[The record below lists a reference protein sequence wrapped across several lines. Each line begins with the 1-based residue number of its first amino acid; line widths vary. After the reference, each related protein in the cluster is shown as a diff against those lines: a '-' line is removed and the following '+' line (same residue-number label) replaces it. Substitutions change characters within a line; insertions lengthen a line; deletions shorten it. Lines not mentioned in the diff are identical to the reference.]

1 MKKATYLYCLAGI
14 GLLSLP
20 GGAYAL
26 TSHSCGDSLYEFV
39 QTCRDADSVLPESR
53 QRKMYNNVIANC
65 FPTAFQANN
74 GADNTSGNRANTPI
88 STCSDIE
95 QTTTYALKFDIN
107 KASGPK
113 VNIYQNVAS
122 GKECKLGTIQSTTV
136 SGMENSQQFCFAT
149 VGNKHTKTKAKNLHN
164 ITDFYR
170 DFVMQDSD
178 PEKEQFRKDNLAKA
192 KANCN
197 STFEY
202 YIDSSSVTV
211 DPVTGRK
218 TVTLKN
224 NMINILNK
232 YVFSSNE
239 ISFTQTSSDPVPHM
253 VLIAEQDVIITRS
266 SKSSYYDVGAY
277 LLTPGKASVSEVTS
291 FTGGINAREI
301 DITNL
306 KCYKGWIFGWE
317 DCKTSDSFEVTG
329 YTTLSACEDVV
340 LEDEITYS
348 YYRVYLEQLS
358 SCAPTVSLVVQK
370 CSQGGFCET
379 PTAPLNIRLNG
390 HTYTVNAQNN
400 YRITFDHGDP
410 VKYTA
415 EPTEQYT
422 YFFCG
427 TSNTAS
433 LSESCSFTTNECV
446 EGATED
452 LENYVNDMNVK
463 AIYSDTL
470 SSDVKSVDSIKLTLK
485 GNTEIKIKDSDNHT
499 YTLFS
504 GKDHAK
510 TFTEE
515 YVTLPVEYNRTT
527 GTIVPKFK
535 FITTADRGT
544 IYPVKT
550 ELNVTKSTY
559 IGNKEVTSSDVI
571 TREFNQGATPDQYI
585 VAVPYAL
592 CYDLMTT
599 QPTDSTRT
607 DNSKYRL
614 LYANAPYYLRGY
626 AVACPDSGCTASVN
640 QTNLKNVCS
649 SANII
654 KIPQSG
660 SNSKSVRAPTEGA
673 TSILPEK
680 ISNWSTALSGYTV
693 STEKTADITVYNGDN
708 ETETEYLKIGY
719 TGDIPNGKRVRIT
732 DSGWYSLSAEP
743 VIKPQSSSSVSTH
756 VYSPVFTVIPMSL
769 GIGNDSYVI
778 NDFYKF
784 REANGFGYRS
794 SGTGLTGILRSDAYV
809 NAGTSTCPMYYNQKL
824 TFSGYLNG
832 YGYASKLQKGFT
844 EKFYRIPGT
853 ADRNYDGVV
862 LIMPLATTATSYR
875 EEASFDPC
883 SSDTTV
889 SCSGYDDYI
898 ADKGIPFHTTIMVP
912 GVSTDTLRR
921 KTASEKFAYYAK
933 LNACMANN
941 TAYTFSESSDCA
953 ETGFTCGTDDQLC
966 VSKNSVTTADT
977 DVSGAVLNT
986 NHQQYAS
993 KLRSLNDYT
1002 VHMGRIV
1009 TDNIIGTYTVDGGN
1023 TESGTLYSPLSI
1035 KEYTDSGWKDLSDNC
1050 SVLYITDEDS
1060 YKSSL
1065 DYSNQKGT
1073 ITFNICTKM
1082 HDKIATDCS
1091 DKHRTFANGALW
1103 LQAVKSGTGDAYV
1116 TYTLKNETGGLNTTP
1131 FFHLEHLYD
1140 ANTAKG
1146 SFKFNTFV
1154 GNKRIIERKI
1164 NTGTR

>member
-39 QTCRDADSVLPESR
+39 QTCRDAEKVLPKKN
-53 QRKMYNNVIANC
+53 QKNLYNNVAVNC

-74 GADNTSGNRANTPI
+74 GADVTPGNAANTPI
-88 STCSDIE
+88 STCNDI
-95 QTTTYALKFDIN
+95 TNSLDYLTSFDLFKQSN
-107 KASGPK
+107 GPS
-113 VNIYQNVAS
+113 VNINQKIAS
-122 GKECKLGTIQSTTV
+122 NKSCKIGTIQSSST
-136 SGMENSQQFCFAT
+136 SGMNNHQQFCYAT
-149 VGNKHTKTKAKNLHN
+149 VGNRHVKTKAKNLHN
-164 ITDFYR
+164 ISDFYR

-192 KANCN
+192 KKNCGD
-197 STFEY
+197 SFEY
-202 YIDSSSVTV
+202 YIDSSSVEN
-211 DPVTGRK
+211 GE
-218 TVTLKN
+218 
-224 NMINILNK
+224 INLPQNKIIIINK
-232 YVFSSNE
+232 YVFGSNTVAYKA
-239 ISFTQTSSDPVPHM
+239 SGNPPVPQQI
-253 VLIAEQDVIITRS
+253 VIAENNITVTRDPDYP
-266 SKSSYYDVGAY
+266 YYDAAAY
-277 LLTPGKASVSEVTS
+277 LISSGRVTLADVGS
-291 FTGGINAREI
+291 FTGGINARELELVE
-301 DITNL
+301 L
-306 KCYKGWIFGWE
+306 KCNYGWLFGYFSYW
-317 DCKTSDSFEVTG
+317 DNCSNSDSFEVTG

-340 LEDEITYS
+340 LEDEITYT

-358 SCAPTVSLVVQK
+358 NCSPTVSLVVQK

-470 SSDVKSVDSIKLTLK
+470 SSDVKSVDSIKLILK

-654 KIPQSG
+654 KIPQAG

-680 ISNWSTALSGYTV
+680 ISNWSTALTGYTV
-693 STEKTADITVYNGDN
+693 STEKTANFTVYNSDN

-824 TFSGYLNG
+824 TFSGYLNS
-832 YGYASKLQKGFT
+832 YGYATKLQNGFT

-853 ADRNYDGVV
+853 ADRSYDGVV
-862 LIMPLATTATSYR
+862 LIMPLASTATAYR

-883 SSDTTV
+883 SSDSTV

-898 ADKGIPFHTTIMVP
+898 ADKGIPFHTTITVP

>member
-39 QTCRDADSVLPESR
+39 QTCRDADAVLP
-53 QRKMYNNVIANC
+53 QKTQKNLYNNVAVNC

-74 GADNTSGNRANTPI
+74 GADVTPGNAANTPI
-88 STCSDIE
+88 STCDDI
-95 QTTTYALKFDIN
+95 TNSPDYVTSFDLF
-107 KASGPK
+107 KQSTGPS
-113 VNIYQNVAS
+113 VNINQKIAS
-122 GKECKLGTIQSTTV
+122 NKSCKIGTIQSSST
-136 SGMENSQQFCFAT
+136 SGMNNHQQFCYAT
-149 VGNKHTKTKAKNLHN
+149 VGNKYTKTKAKNLHN
-164 ITDFYR
+164 ITDFYK

-192 KANCN
+192 KKNCGD
-197 STFEY
+197 SFEY
-202 YIDSSSVTV
+202 YIDSSSVEN
-211 DPVTGRK
+211 GK
-218 TVTLKN
+218 ITLPQNK
-224 NMINILNK
+224 IIIINK
-232 YVFSSNE
+232 YVFGSNTVKYTVY
-239 ISFTQTSSDPVPHM
+239 SNPPVPQK
-253 VLIAEQDVIITRS
+253 IVITENNITVTRDTDYP
-266 SKSSYYDVGAY
+266 YYDAAAY
-277 LLTPGKASVSEVTS
+277 LLSSGRVTLTDVGS
-291 FTGGINAREI
+291 FTGGINARELELVE
-301 DITNL
+301 L
-306 KCYKGWIFGWE
+306 KCNYGWLFGYFSYW
-317 DCKTSDSFEVTG
+317 DNCSNSDSFEVTG

-340 LEDEITYS
+340 LEDEITYT

-358 SCAPTVSLVVQK
+358 NCSPTVSLVVQK

-433 LSESCSFTTNECV
+433 LSESCSFITNECV

-470 SSDVKSVDSIKLTLK
+470 SSDVKSVDSIKLILK

-504 GKDHAK
+504 GKDHA
-510 TFTEE
+510 TNFTEE

-527 GTIVPKFK
+527 GAIVPKFK

-544 IYPVKT
+544 LYPVKT

-559 IGNKEVTSSDVI
+559 IGNREVTSSDVI
-571 TREFNQGATPDQYI
+571 TREFNQGSTPDQYI
-585 VAVPYAL
+585 VGVPYAL
-592 CYDLMTT
+592 CYDLLTAS
-599 QPTDSTRT
+599 PTDSTRT

-626 AVACPDSGCTASVN
+626 AVACPDSGCTATVN

-654 KIPQSG
+654 KIPQAG
-660 SNSKSVRAPTEGA
+660 SNSKSVRVPTDGA
-673 TSILPEK
+673 TAILPEK

-693 STEKTADITVYNGDN
+693 STEKTANFTVYNGDN

-824 TFSGYLNG
+824 TFSGYLNS
-832 YGYASKLQKGFT
+832 YGYATKLQNGFT

-853 ADRNYDGVV
+853 ADRSYDGVV
-862 LIMPLATTATSYR
+862 LIMPLASTATAYR

-898 ADKGIPFHTTIMVP
+898 ADKGIPFHTTITVP

-953 ETGFTCGTDDQLC
+953 ETGFTCGTDDHLC

>member
-39 QTCRDADSVLPESR
+39 QTCRDAEKVLPKKT
-53 QRKMYNNVIANC
+53 QKNLYNNVAVNC

-74 GADNTSGNRANTPI
+74 GADVTPGNAANTPI
-88 STCSDIE
+88 STCDDI
-95 QTTTYALKFDIN
+95 TNSLDYLTSFDLFKQSN
-107 KASGPK
+107 GPS
-113 VNIYQNVAS
+113 VNINQKIAS
-122 GKECKLGTIQSTTV
+122 NKSCKIGTIQSSST
-136 SGMENSQQFCFAT
+136 SGMNNHQQFCYAT
-149 VGNKHTKTKAKNLHN
+149 VGNRHVKTKAKNLHN
-164 ITDFYR
+164 ISDFYR

-192 KANCN
+192 KKNCGD
-197 STFEY
+197 SFEY
-202 YIDSSSVTV
+202 YIDSSSVENGGI
-211 DPVTGRK
+211 DLPLNK
-218 TVTLKN
+218 
-224 NMINILNK
+224 IIIINK
-232 YVFSSNE
+232 YVFGSNTVTYMA
-239 ISFTQTSSDPVPHM
+239 SGNPPVPQQI
-253 VLIAEQDVIITRS
+253 VIAENNITVTRDPDYP
-266 SKSSYYDVGAY
+266 YYDAAAY
-277 LLTPGKASVSEVTS
+277 LISSGRVTLTDVGS
-291 FTGGINAREI
+291 FTGGINARELELVE
-301 DITNL
+301 L
-306 KCYKGWIFGWE
+306 KCNYGWLFGYFSYW
-317 DCKTSDSFEVTG
+317 DNCSNSDSFEVTG

-340 LEDEITYS
+340 LEDEITYT

-358 SCAPTVSLVVQK
+358 NCSPTVSLVVQK

-410 VKYTA
+410 VRYTA

-470 SSDVKSVDSIKLTLK
+470 SSDVKSVDSIKLILK

-504 GKDHAK
+504 GKDHA
-510 TFTEE
+510 TNFTEE

-527 GTIVPKFK
+527 GAIVPKFK

-544 IYPVKT
+544 LYPVKT

-559 IGNKEVTSSDVI
+559 IGNREVTSSDVI

-654 KIPQSG
+654 KIPQAG

-680 ISNWSTALSGYTV
+680 ISNWSTALTGYTV
-693 STEKTADITVYNGDN
+693 STEKTANFTVYNGDN

-824 TFSGYLNG
+824 TFSGYLNS
-832 YGYASKLQKGFT
+832 YGYATKLQNGFT

-853 ADRNYDGVV
+853 ADRSYDGVV
-862 LIMPLATTATSYR
+862 LIMPLASTATAYR

-898 ADKGIPFHTTIMVP
+898 ADKGIPFHTTITVP

>member
-14 GLLSLP
+14 GFLSLP

-39 QTCRDADSVLPESR
+39 QTCRDAEKVLP
-53 QRKMYNNVIANC
+53 QKTQKNLYNNVAVNC

-74 GADNTSGNRANTPI
+74 GADVTPGNAAYTPI
-88 STCSDIE
+88 STCDDI
-95 QTTTYALKFDIN
+95 TNSADYVTSFDLF
-107 KASGPK
+107 KQSTGPS
-113 VNIYQNVAS
+113 VNINQKIAS
-122 GKECKLGTIQSTTV
+122 GKSCKIGTIQSSST
-136 SGMENSQQFCFAT
+136 SGMNNHQQFCYAT
-149 VGNKHTKTKAKNLHN
+149 VGNKYTKTKAKNLHN
-164 ITDFYR
+164 ISDFYR

-192 KANCN
+192 KKNCGD
-197 STFEY
+197 SFEY
-202 YIDSSSVTV
+202 YIDSSSVEN
-211 DPVTGRK
+211 GK
-218 TVTLKN
+218 ITLPQNK
-224 NMINILNK
+224 IIIINK
-232 YVFSSNE
+232 YVFGSRTVNYRA
-239 ISFTQTSSDPVPHM
+239 TTNNPVPHQI
-253 VLIAEQDVIITRS
+253 VIAENNITVTRDTDFP
-266 SKSSYYDVGAY
+266 YYDAAAY
-277 LLTPGKASVSEVTS
+277 LMSSGRVTLTDVGS
-291 FTGGINAREI
+291 FTGGINARELELVELQC
-301 DITNL
+301 N
-306 KCYKGWIFGWE
+306 YGWFFSSW
-317 DCKTSDSFEVTG
+317 DNCSNSDSFEVTG
-329 YTTLSACEDVV
+329 YTTLSTCEDVV
-340 LEDEITYS
+340 LEDEITYT

-358 SCAPTVSLVVQK
+358 NCSPTVSLVVQK

-470 SSDVKSVDSIKLTLK
+470 SSDVKSVDSIKLILK

-585 VAVPYAL
+585 VAIPYAL

-654 KIPQSG
+654 KIPQAG

-680 ISNWSTALSGYTV
+680 ISNWSTALTGYTV
-693 STEKTADITVYNGDN
+693 STEKTANFTVYNGDN

-824 TFSGYLNG
+824 TFSGYLNS
-832 YGYASKLQKGFT
+832 YGYATKLQNGFT

-853 ADRNYDGVV
+853 AYRSYDGVV
-862 LIMPLATTATSYR
+862 LIMPLASTATAYR

-898 ADKGIPFHTTIMVP
+898 ANKGIPFHTTITVP